1 MPSCLSCPSKPI
13 ALDCNKHGAAS
24 RDMRQTGLFLRR
36 PPQKRQ
42 EGRYDA
48 LCEPQKRSF
57 LLAFFTLVPKKGL
70 PTALHLIFPVFMA
83 KLSLY
88 TGLPLELENPFRLFS
103 TR

>member
-1 MPSCLSCPSKPI
+1 MPSCLSCPPKPI

-24 RDMRQTGLFLRR
+24 RTNTELRAFSEETSPRTAGGRQ
-36 PPQKRQ
+36 
-42 EGRYDA
+42 DA

-83 KLSLY
+83 KLSFY

-103 TR
+103 TL